1 MATNK
6 FQGARHTHVMIL
18 ACELE
23 KSDREEEKITSIG
36 GVFERLRLRISGD
49 GEAQTGGVK

>member
-1 MATNK
+1 
-6 FQGARHTHVMIL
+6 MIL

-23 KSDREEEKITSIG
+23 KNDREEEKITSNRIG